1 MKIDSTAVHETGR
14 ITGTLHKR
22 EYVYPAPLR
31 DEHLPKEKT
40 EESEVAGRHKYSGQ
54 KDHKGQIS
62 G

>member
-1 MKIDSTAVHETGR
+1 MHETGR
-14 ITGTLHKR
+14 ITGPLHKR

-40 EESEVAGRHKYSGQ
+40 EASEVAGRHKYSGQ